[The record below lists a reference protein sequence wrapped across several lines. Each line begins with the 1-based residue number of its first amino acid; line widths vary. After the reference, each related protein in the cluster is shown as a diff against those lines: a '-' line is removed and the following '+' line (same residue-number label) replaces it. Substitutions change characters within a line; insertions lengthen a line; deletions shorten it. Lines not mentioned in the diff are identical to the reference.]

1 MSPDEIV
8 QVLALENLLADLIL
22 QLTGSESS
30 VLWAREAEN
39 FCQDSRISTDPSGFI
54 CTWLSSMNLGKIW

>member
-22 QLTGSESS
+22 QLSLGQN
-30 VLWAREAEN
+30 LQ
-39 FCQDSRISTDPSGFI
+39 FCGQEKLRIFSG
-54 CTWLSSMNLGKIW
+54 T